1 MKKSDSHL
9 RLTWR
14 LDLALRFPMEYKR
27 AASIANRALLAAC
40 LVTLALGLAPLLGFL
55 LLAGP

>member
-14 LDLALRFPMEYKR
+14 LDLALHIPIEHKR
-27 AASIANRALLAAC
+27 AASIANRVLMPAC
-40 LVTLALGLAPLLGFL
+40 LVTLALGLAPLVSL
-55 LLAGP
+55 LLTGP